1 MKKKEKE
8 KKKKEKSIKDL
19 IKIMAGSVTADLNP
33 AQASATN
40 VFYSLLI
47 PALLLWFIYWKMS
60 RRHMLKLAEK
70 IPGPKGLPIIGN
82 ALDLTGS
89 SHRECLFFYNIP
101 T

>member
-1 MKKKEKE
+1 
-8 KKKKEKSIKDL
+8 
-19 IKIMAGSVTADLNP
+19 MAGSVTADLNP

-89 SHRECLFFYNIP
+89 SHRECFLIHN

>member
-1 MKKKEKE
+1 
-8 KKKKEKSIKDL
+8 
-19 IKIMAGSVTADLNP
+19 MAGSVTADLNP

-47 PALLLWFIYWKMS
+47 PALLLWFIYWKTS

-89 SHRECLFFYNIP
+89 SHRECPKFKKKIIELAIYLF
-101 T
+101 